1 MKAFVDKDL
10 CIGCELCTEICP
22 DVFSMSD
29 EGYAVAIE
37 DDIDEYIETAED
49 ARDQCPTEAI
59 SIDE

>member
-1 MKAFVDKDL
+1 MRTVHGNL
-10 CIGCELCTEICP
+10 S

-29 EGYAVAIE
+29 EGHAVAIE
-37 DDIDEYIETAED
+37 DEIDEYIETAED